1 MPGTDMNIYFEEFLK
16 FAYFKMGI
24 NYFNIEINVDPFY
37 FALSNNCLS
46 MSQPFLEFGNK
57 IL

>member
-1 MPGTDMNIYFEEFLK
+1 MPVTDMNIYFEEFLK

-37 FALSNNCLS
+37 LALSNDCLS
-46 MSQPFLEFGNK
+46 MSQPFLKFGNK